1 MSVRDENFWPSC
13 PDGDLKRSFGRGV
26 YGNAEDD
33 RNSFR
38 SIRPILIKILTILF
52 YTHRIEIIDF
62 HFQTKLPRGSLKA
75 PACPAVL
82 SLSVIPFG
90 AVVVTRSFVGGQPG
104 SRPSY
109 NFFLIFCFCWQS
121 GLGSI
126 FNCLRSGA
134 RLSIVKLILLSQGA
148 DYPIPYILK

>member
-1 MSVRDENFWPSC
+1 MSATKIIGLPGV
-13 PDGDLKRSFGRGV
+13 DLESSFGKGV
-26 YGNAEDD
+26 FGNAEDD

-62 HFQTKLPRGSLKA
+62 QVSTNLARGSLKA
-75 PACPAVL
+75 PACRAVL
-82 SLSVIPFG
+82 SFNVIPFG

-109 NFFLIFCFCWQS
+109 NFFFKFFVFAGKVVWVR
-121 GLGSI
+121 
-126 FNCLRSGA
+126 F
-134 RLSIVKLILLSQGA
+134 
-148 DYPIPYILK
+148 